1 MIKDPILKHAQ
12 STVPINK
19 INGKPVASINMSTIT
34 NEVRD
39 RFLDEN
45 SFISSE
51 LKKSLLDMGSGT
63 IDFRA
68 NERETPTMHFVA
80 NETFGAEQTYSVYMR
95 DGYGRGTLLLDN
107 YRYDFKNSK
116 AYKESYL
123 PTINALNTEKAK
135 QVWSM
140 WGLLDPALVQ
150 ASFDSFEKTRNDKSL
165 IPLINAYNKLR
176 SNIGSPSDDS
186 LITTEER
193 NDFFKILDTVT
204 SLGFK

>member
-1 MIKDPILKHAQ
+1 
-12 STVPINK
+12 
-19 INGKPVASINMSTIT
+19 
-34 NEVRD
+34 
-39 RFLDEN
+39 
-45 SFISSE
+45 
-51 LKKSLLDMGSGT
+51 MGSGT

-107 YRYDFKNSK
+107 YRYDF
-116 AYKESYL
+116 
-123 PTINALNTEKAK
+123 I
-135 QVWSM
+135 
-140 WGLLDPALVQ
+140 
-150 ASFDSFEKTRNDKSL
+150 EKTRNDKSL